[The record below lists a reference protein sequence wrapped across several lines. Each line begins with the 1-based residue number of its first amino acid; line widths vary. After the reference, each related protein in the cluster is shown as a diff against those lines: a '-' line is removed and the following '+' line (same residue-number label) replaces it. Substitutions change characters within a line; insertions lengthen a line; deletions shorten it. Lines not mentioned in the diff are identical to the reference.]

1 MPMVSEPRRGHAD
14 YWKQSRWWWGILC
27 DGTAG
32 LMIWPAMPILSAQAR
47 LEQGGT
53 ERDGRMRSLAQVL
66 MPLATVAQLLV
77 AYSLGLFFF
86 EEKAGPWPFKATELD
101 NWTVL
106 RHPS

>member
-1 MPMVSEPRRGHAD
+1 MVNHTLANGLGAAAAWRGHAD

-53 ERDGRMRSLAQVL
+53 REGPRDAGPLAQVL

-86 EEKAGPWPFKATELD
+86 EEKAGPWPKDAQSD
-101 NWTVL
+101 
-106 RHPS
+106 